1 MNMEAELAN
10 LAANFKAHAEQDESN
25 FASIAAKLENI
36 ATKEDVQELKQI
48 LKAARVTAG
57 IFTFTFDN
65 ASKIGAF
72 ILFLVGLYALA
83 KFGIFGAITWFFK
96 TINGNGV

>member
-1 MNMEAELAN
+1 MNMEAEIAN
-10 LAANFKAHAEQDESN
+10 LAVAFKAHAEQDESN
-25 FASIAAKLENI
+25 FAAIASKLENI
-36 ATKEDVQELKQI
+36 ATKEDVQELEQI

-57 IFTFTFDN
+57 IFNFTFDN

-72 ILFLVGLYALA
+72 ILFLVGLCALA

-96 TINGNGV
+96 TINGN